1 MLCSSDS
8 LGVVGGAWVGGT
20 YSAFEQDE
28 FQLACG
34 EYRDFGEIMRYSQK
48 VLTKSATHC
57 GTQVVENFSTAS
69 ETQISSAPQ
78 SMITDVD
85 NSPLTQRAAWV
96 LLKQV
101 YAEVSEQVWQLP
113 DAAQTFS
120 TVELSPLLATQGASV
135 LVQTSSVSQ

>member
-1 MLCSSDS
+1 MYL
-8 LGVVGGAWVGGT
+8 
-20 YSAFEQDE
+20 
-28 FQLACG
+28 
-34 EYRDFGEIMRYSQK
+34 QK

-57 GTQVVENFSTAS
+57 GTQGVENFSTAS

-101 YAEVSEQVWQLP
+101 YAELSEQVWQLP
-113 DAAQTFS
+113 DAAQTLS